1 MTHSFPTRRSS
12 DLQVGERRE
21 IDPGG
26 DRIDIKVTRDRH
38 HVHGGEFA
46 QYRLL
51 SERRG
56 EGPLSFWRRLR
67 PVVYLKA
74 AIGEDDAPS
83 GPPDTRQTAATRRLP
98 FVERESEVE
107 PPGAMPVPHR
117 GGRQPIA
124 ERTKEAES
132 PRHHHPPPLSRAS
145 QPVRAPPRE

>member
-56 EGPLSFWRRLR
+56 AGPLSFWRRLR

-83 GPPDTRQTAATRRLP
+83 GPRSEEQT
-98 FVERESEVE
+98 SELQSLMRISYAVFCLNT
-107 PPGAMPVPHR
+107 
-117 GGRQPIA
+117 Q
-124 ERTKEAES
+124 
-132 PRHHHPPPLSRAS
+132 
-145 QPVRAPPRE
+145 QQQ

>member
-1 MTHSFPTRRSS
+1 MLISDWSS
-12 DLQVGERRE
+12 DVCSSVL

-98 FVERESEVE
+98 FVERESEVD
-107 PPGAMPVPHR
+107 PLGAMPFPHR
-117 GGRQPIA
+117 GGRQD
-124 ERTKEAES
+124 RKSTRLYS
-132 PRHHHPPPLSRAS
+132 SH
-145 QPVRAPPRE
+145 

>member
-46 QYRLL
+46 QYRLP

-83 GPPDTRQTAATRRLP
+83 GPPDTRPTAATRRLP
-98 FVERESEVE
+98 FVERESERSKERRVGKE
-107 PPGAMPVPHR
+107 CVSTCRYRWSPYHKKKNINIPHNLSN
-117 GGRQPIA
+117 I
-124 ERTKEAES
+124 TKIT
-132 PRHHHPPPLSRAS
+132 
-145 QPVRAPPRE
+145 